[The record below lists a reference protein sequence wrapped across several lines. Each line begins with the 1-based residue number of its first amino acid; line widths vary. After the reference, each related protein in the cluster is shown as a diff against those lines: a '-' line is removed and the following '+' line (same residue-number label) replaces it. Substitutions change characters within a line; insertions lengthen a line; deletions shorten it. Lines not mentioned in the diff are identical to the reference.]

1 MQPLRLLLEK
11 PVLNELELI
20 VEEKNT
26 KDPVNYYITGPY
38 LMYDKP
44 NKNKRQYTFN
54 EMQHEVQRYT
64 DDFINKNRALGEL
77 NHPSDSTEVDLTRAC
92 HSVIMLEQKDN
103 NYYMG
108 KSKILSTP
116 MGIITRTLLQDGI
129 KLGISSRA
137 LGRLIPRGDINLVEG
152 FRLLALDVVHEPSV
166 SDAML
171 ESIMENRQF
180 IIDQGGKV
188 VELACDSLECK
199 LNALPKK
206 DVENYL
212 AESIKAFIAS
222 LKG

>member
-11 PVLNELELI
+11 PILNELELV
-20 VEEKNT
+20 VEEKNMKEPT
-26 KDPVNYYITGPY
+26 NYYITGPY

-44 NKNKRQYTFN
+44 NKNKRQYTYNEMFN
-54 EMQHEVQRYT
+54 EVNRYT
-64 DDFINKNRALGEL
+64 DEFIKKNRALGEL
-77 NHPSDSTEVDLTRAC
+77 NHPIDSTEVDLKNAC
-92 HSVIMLEQKDN
+92 HMVMTLEQKDN
-103 NYYMG
+103 NFYWG

-116 MGIITRTLLQDGI
+116 TGLITRTLLQDGI

-137 LGRLIPRGDINLVEG
+137 LGRLIPRGDLNLVEG

-171 ESIMENRQF
+171 DSIMENRQF
-180 IIDQGGKV
+180 IIDQGGKI

-206 DVENYL
+206 DVDIYL
-212 AESIKAFIAS
+212 KETFASFIAS

>member
-1 MQPLRLLLEK
+1 MMPLRLLLEK
-11 PVLNELELI
+11 PILSELELI

-26 KDPVNYYITGPY
+26 KEPASYYITGPY
-38 LMYDKP
+38 LMADKP
-44 NKNKRQYTFN
+44 NKNHRQYSLVEMIN
-54 EMQHEVQRYT
+54 EVDRYKRE
-64 DDFINKNRALGEL
+64 FINSNRALGEI

-92 HSVIMLEQKDN
+92 HSVIQLEQKDN
-103 NYYMG
+103 NYFWG

-116 MGIITRTLLQDGI
+116 SGVICRQLLQDGI

-137 LGRLIPRGDINLVEG
+137 LGRLVPRGEINLVEG
-152 FRLLALDVVHEPSV
+152 LRILALDIVHEPSV

-180 IIDQGGKV
+180 IIDQGGKI

-206 DVENYL
+206 DVDNYL
-212 AESIKAFIAS
+212 VEAFASFINS